1 MNNLELP
8 DQGESYVKKNV
19 KIDKINYNVNGYC
32 NASNLKERENCLF
45 SNFVYILRDNC
56 EYFNVMTRK
65 CMRPDNG
72 K

>member
-45 SNFVYILRDNC
+45 SNFAYILRDNC
-56 EYFNVMTRK
+56 EYFNVITRK
-65 CMRPDNG
+65 CMRPDDG